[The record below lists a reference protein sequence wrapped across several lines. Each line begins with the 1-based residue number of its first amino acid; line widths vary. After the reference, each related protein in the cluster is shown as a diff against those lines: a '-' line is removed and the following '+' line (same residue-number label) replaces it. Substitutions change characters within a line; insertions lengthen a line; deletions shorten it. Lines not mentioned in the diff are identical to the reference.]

1 VTGKLQSLCGQV
13 RLTILWAV
21 RDRVLHAVFGVGL
34 LLLLLVP
41 VFSDF
46 SMRQAQESAIAL
58 ALSASSLTL
67 LVVAALLGSAAIF
80 RDVDRRYTAAV
91 LGLPIA
97 RSIYL
102 LGRLVGLAFFLI
114 MTAALLF
121 LCSSVVISFASATYP
136 SAIPVPWSTVALA
149 FVAISLKAILL
160 AALALLFSSIS
171 TSFSLPF
178 FCTIGIWFAG
188 SASQEAYEYITGSL
202 GNELPAISKLVVQ
215 ALYYFLPNFSGL
227 DLHVQA
233 IYGLPLAMGGVLSS
247 FLYALCYTA
256 MVAWLAVV
264 IFSRREL
271 P

>member
-1 VTGKLQSLCGQV
+1 VTGTIQSLIGQV
-13 RLTILWAV
+13 RLTILWAI
-21 RDRVLHAVFGVGL
+21 RDRVLHAVFGVSL

-46 SMRQAQESAIAL
+46 SMRQVQESAISL

-67 LVVAALLGSAAIF
+67 LLVAALLGSAAIF

-97 RSIYL
+97 RSHYL
-102 LGRLVGLAFFLI
+102 LGRLLGLALFLV

-121 LCSSVVISFASATYP
+121 LCSAAVIAFAATTYP
-136 SAIPVPWSTVALA
+136 SPIAVPWATVALA

-178 FCTIGIWFAG
+178 FCTLGIWFAG

-202 GNELPAISKLVVQ
+202 GNELPVFAKLTTQ
-215 ALYYFLPNFSGL
+215 ALYYLLPNFSGL
-227 DLHVQA
+227 NLQIQA
-233 IYGLPLAMGGVLSS
+233 IYGLPLVTGDVLSS
-247 FLYALCYTA
+247 FLYAFCYTA
-256 MVAWLAVV
+256 MVAWLSVV
-264 IFSRREL
+264 IFARREL

>member
-1 VTGKLQSLCGQV
+1 MRSFVGLV
-13 RLTILWAV
+13 RLTFLWAV
-21 RDRVLHAVFGVGL
+21 RDRVLHAVFGVGV

-41 VFSDF
+41 VLSDF
-46 SMRQAQESAIAL
+46 SMRQVQEAAISL

-80 RDVDRRYTAAV
+80 RDVDRRYTASV

-97 RSIYL
+97 RSHYL
-102 LGRLVGLAFFLI
+102 LGRLIGLALFLI
-114 MTAALLF
+114 IVAALLF
-121 LCSSVVISFASATYP
+121 LCSVAVIAFAAATYP
-136 SAIPVPWSTVALA
+136 SQIAVPWSTIAFA

-160 AALALLFSSIS
+160 AAFALLFSAIS
-171 TSFSLPF
+171 TSFTLPF

-202 GNELPAISKLVVQ
+202 GQELPMYAKLATQ
-215 ALYYFLPNFSGL
+215 ALYYLLPNFSGL
-227 DLHVQA
+227 NLQVQA
-233 IYGLPLAMGGVLSS
+233 IYGLPLVTGDVLNS
-247 FLYALCYTA
+247 FLYVLCYTA

-264 IFSRREL
+264 IFNRREL